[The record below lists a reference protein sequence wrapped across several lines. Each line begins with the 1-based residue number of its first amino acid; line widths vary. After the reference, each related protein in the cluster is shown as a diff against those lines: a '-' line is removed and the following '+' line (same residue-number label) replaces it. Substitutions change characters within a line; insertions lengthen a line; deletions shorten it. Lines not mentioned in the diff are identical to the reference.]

1 MSESSTPMDL
11 VVDADD
17 AEEKRLDAIGGQ
29 IQTSAAAPSFEELF
43 FDRLPES
50 LEVHILS
57 VSPSL

>member
-1 MSESSTPMDL
+1 MDL